1 MERSMRLVVG
11 LGNPGKRYAG
21 TRHNVGFEAVEQL
34 ARQGQVSWRR
44 SWRFSAELAE
54 VTVAEERLL
63 LCRPT
68 TFMNRSGLAVGPIL
82 RKKGFALADLIV
94 IVDDTELDCGR
105 IRIRRRGSAGGHNGL
120 KSMIAVLGSDEFA
133 RIRIGVGGRPGERAM
148 IEHVLS
154 GFAPD
159 DREKVDQ
166 AIARAVA
173 AVACMIKDGL
183 DKAMNEYN
191 G

>member
-1 MERSMRLVVG
+1 MRLVVG

-21 TRHNVGFEAVEQL
+21 TRHNVGFEAVDQL

-82 RKKGFALADLIV
+82 RKKGFTLADLIV

-105 IRIRRRGSAGGHNGL
+105 VRIRRRGSAGGHNGL
-120 KSMIAVLGSDEFA
+120 KSIIAMLGSDEFA

-148 IEHVLS
+148 VEHVLS